1 MSIDYAA
8 LPSREIE
15 RLSLAIKPG
24 EWAVERERPISTLL
38 GSCVAVC
45 LYDPALH
52 IAGMNHF
59 MLPQM
64 KSGSNHAKE
73 DILLA
78 GDACMEALLNTMLA
92 QGAAKHRIR
101 AKAFG
106 GGAVI
111 DSTVP
116 GVMTIGKRNAD
127 FAHQWLERE
136 RIPLIASD
144 FLGPWSRKVLLVPAT
159 GDAFCKRV
167 TSSLISQESL
177 RREEQAYA
185 ASLLNRPAGATD
197 NRIELF

>member
-1 MSIDYAA
+1 MSIDYAS

-15 RLSLAIKPG
+15 RLSRAIKPG
-24 EWAVERERPISTLL
+24 EWAVEPERPISTLL

-64 KSGSNHAKE
+64 KKGAN
-73 DILLA
+73 DDVDVLLA
-78 GDACMEALLNTMLA
+78 DDACMEALLNSMLA
-92 QGAAKHRIR
+92 KGAAKHRIK

-111 DSTVP
+111 DTTVP
-116 GVMTIGKRNAD
+116 GALAVGKRNAD
-127 FAHQWLERE
+127 FAHEWLDRE
-136 RIPLIASD
+136 RIPLVASD
-144 FLGPWSRKVLLVPAT
+144 FLGPWSRKILLVPAT

-167 TSSLISQESL
+167 TSSLISQETL

-185 ASLLNRPAGATD
+185 DSMLNKPPGSTD
-197 NRIELF
+197 KKIELF